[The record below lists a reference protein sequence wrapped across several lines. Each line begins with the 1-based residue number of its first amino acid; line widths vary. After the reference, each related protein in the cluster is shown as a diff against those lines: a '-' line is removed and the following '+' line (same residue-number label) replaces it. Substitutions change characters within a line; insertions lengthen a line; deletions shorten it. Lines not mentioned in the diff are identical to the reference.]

1 VELHV
6 ATHEGV
12 GVELGALARSVRR
25 VGTVHF
31 VQQDHQIRL
40 GYLLLADISG
50 YTAFLTG
57 TELEHAHAIIH
68 ELTSLIRARLAPPMR
83 FVKLEGDAVFC
94 YADQST
100 FRDGERFVELVEA
113 CYFDFS
119 NRLADMTRST
129 TCPCDACAAIGS
141 LGLKFIGHHG
151 SYVIEREADRED
163 LAGPD
168 IILIHR
174 LLKNS
179 ISEGDGPQAYALFT
193 DTCLSQMSSSLAL
206 PTHSEVYDSFGE
218 TTGGVHD
225 LGPALDAMRAARRVF
240 LSAEDADVEVSV
252 DLPVPPAVAWQYNV
266 DPVERQRW
274 VCTKF
279 SKDPD
284 KVTPNA
290 QGRLGAGATAHCNH
304 GPGTG
309 IREYVDWRPFDYFT
323 CRTSLP
329 PRLARL
335 VGFQRQMETVEFVP
349 IGEHGT
355 RIVMRAQMM
364 DRRRRPSLRSRS
376 FRPIYAGMVRRWSEA
391 LLGIAQEDT
400 AAHGPAEVTA

>member
-1 VELHV
+1 VGLVVASSLGRRRSLLH
-6 ATHEGV
+6 ES
-12 GVELGALARSVRR
+12 LR
-25 VGTVHF
+25 VGTLHV
-31 VQQDHQIRL
+31 VQEDHQIRQ

-68 ELTSLIRARLAPPMR
+68 ELTSLIHERLAPPMR

-100 FRDGERFVELVEA
+100 FRDGEPFIELVEA

-119 NRLADMTRST
+119 NRLADMARST
-129 TCPCDACAAIGS
+129 TCRCDACAAIGS

-151 SYVIEREADRED
+151 RYVIERESDRED

-168 IILIHR
+168 VILIHR

-179 ISEGDGPQAYALFT
+179 VSEGDGPQAYAFFT
-193 DTCLSQMSSSLAL
+193 DTCLSQMGSSLAL
-206 PTHSEVYDSFGE
+206 PTHREMYDSFGE

-225 LGPALDAMRAARRVF
+225 LGPALDAMRAARREF
-240 LSAEDADVEVSV
+240 ISADDADVEMSV
-252 DLPVPPAVAWQYNV
+252 ELPVPPADAWQYNV

-284 KVTPNA
+284 EVTPNA
-290 QGRLGAGATAHCNH
+290 QGRLGAGASSHCNH

-309 IREYVDWRPFDYFT
+309 IREYIDWRPFDYFT
-323 CRTSLP
+323 CRTTLP

-335 VGFQRQMETVEFVP
+335 VGFQRQMETVEFIP

-355 RIVMRAQMM
+355 QIVMRIQAM
-364 DRRRRPSLRSRS
+364 DRRRRSLVTIRL
-376 FRPIYAGMVRRWSEA
+376 FRRIYAAMFRSWSAA
-391 LLGIAQEDT
+391 LLSIAEEG
-400 AAHGPAEVTA
+400 AASDVKTGQRQ

>member
-1 VELHV
+1 MKS
-6 ATHEGV
+6 
-12 GVELGALARSVRR
+12 ARGTLLRASLR
-25 VGTVHF
+25 VGTVHV
-31 VQQDHQIRL
+31 VQEDHQIRQ

-57 TELEHAHAIIH
+57 TELEHAHAIVH
-68 ELTSLIRARLAPPMR
+68 ELTSLIRERLAPPMR

-100 FRDGERFVELVEA
+100 FRDGERFIELVEA

-119 NRLADMTRST
+119 NRLVDMTRST
-129 TCPCDACAAIGS
+129 TCPCAACAAIGS

-168 IILIHR
+168 VILIHR

-179 ISEGDGPQAYALFT
+179 ISDGDGPQAYAFFT
-193 DTCLSQMSSSLAL
+193 DACLSQMSSSLAL
-206 PTHSEVYDSFGE
+206 PTHREVYDSFGE

-225 LGPALDAMRAARRVF
+225 LGPVLDAMRAARREF
-240 LSAEDADVEVSV
+240 ITAEDADVEMSV
-252 DLPVPPAVAWQYNV
+252 ELPVPPAVAWQYNV

-279 SKDPD
+279 SKNPD
-284 KVTPNA
+284 EVTPNA

-309 IREYVDWRPFDYFT
+309 IREYVDWRPFAYFT
-323 CRTSLP
+323 CRTTVP
-329 PRLARL
+329 PRCGTCRRVPASDGNRRVRPDRRARHTDGDARSGDGPSPQVIAQASSIPPHLCRHVSELERRLARHR
-335 VGFQRQMETVEFVP
+335 QRRHRSAWP
-349 IGEHGT
+349 DRG
-355 RIVMRAQMM
+355 RRMRAMK
-364 DRRRRPSLRSRS
+364 
-376 FRPIYAGMVRRWSEA
+376 
-391 LLGIAQEDT
+391 
-400 AAHGPAEVTA
+400 

>member
-1 VELHV
+1 MKS
-6 ATHEGV
+6 
-12 GVELGALARSVRR
+12 ARGTLLRASLR
-25 VGTVHF
+25 VGTVHV
-31 VQQDHQIRL
+31 VQQDHQIRQ

-57 TELEHAHAIIH
+57 TELDHAHAIIQ
-68 ELTSLIRARLAPPMR
+68 ELTSLIRERLAPPMR

-100 FRDGERFVELVEA
+100 FRDGERFIELVEA

-129 TCPCDACAAIGS
+129 TCPCNACAAIGS

-151 SYVIEREADRED
+151 SYVIEREGDRED

-168 IILIHR
+168 VILIHR

-179 ISEGDGPQAYALFT
+179 ISDGDGPQAYAFFT

-206 PTHSEVYDSFGE
+206 PTHREVYDSFGE

-225 LGPALDAMRAARRVF
+225 LGPALDAMRAARHEF
-240 LSAEDADVEVSV
+240 IAAEDADVEMSV
-252 DLPVPPAVAWQYNV
+252 ELPVPPAAAWQYNV

-274 VCTKF
+274 VCTRF

-284 KVTPNA
+284 EVTPNE
-290 QGRLGAGATAHCNH
+290 QGRLGAGAAAHCNH

-309 IREYVDWRPFDYFT
+309 IREYVDWRPFAYFT
-323 CRTSLP
+323 CRTTVP
-329 PRLARL
+329 PRVARL
-335 VGFQRQMETVEFVP
+335 VGFQRQIETYEFVP

-355 RIVMRAQMM
+355 RMVVRFRLM
-364 DRRRRPSLRSRS
+364 DRRRRSLLRLRA
-376 FRPIYAGMVRRWSEA
+376 FRPIYAAMFRSWSAA
-391 LLGIAQEDT
+391 LLAIAKEDT
-400 AAHGPAEVTA
+400 AAHGQTEGGA